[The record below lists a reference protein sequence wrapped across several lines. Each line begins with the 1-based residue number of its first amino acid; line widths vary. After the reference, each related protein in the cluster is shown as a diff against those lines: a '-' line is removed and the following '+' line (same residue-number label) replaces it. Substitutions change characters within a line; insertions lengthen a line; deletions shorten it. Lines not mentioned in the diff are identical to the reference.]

1 MAMIEAAG
9 LTKYYGKYMSIES
22 VGFTV
27 EKGEIFGIVGAE
39 DAGKTTVID
48 ILAGAVKPSSGS
60 ASVCGLDAV
69 KDAGQL
75 SRMVRVVSQNG
86 ESYAKIRARN
96 VDKYL
101 KGILQEG
108 TRQRAQRWCEMFHL
122 DGNDSIRKLSKEKKT
137 ALYLIH
143 ALIAMPRVLML
154 DDPFAQAS
162 AEWIAQVAQLLK
174 NETARGLTVVI
185 TGRDESLLRNV
196 CTSIAMMR
204 DGRMVGV
211 EKIAAQ
217 HEAPQQAQPRVQEHP
232 EATLDM
238 PQERGAFEGMG
249 REMRE
254 REAFEATGRM
264 PRPHDAFVPRNAPRD
279 AFDYA
284 ERVPYDAF
292 AQEDRREREPYR
304 AWEPAQA
311 APEREPEFAPR
322 GAADPGMQQAR
333 ARRRSADM
341 FDRLEHDFFEEEPA
355 AGQTPGPREE
365 YPRYGAQYS
374 RGFDGYDARFET
386 REPYVRREEN
396 FDAPHYEPR
405 REENFDAPRYEQRR
419 EENFDALRYE
429 PRREENFDA
438 PRYEQRREENFDAP
452 RYEPRR
458 EENFDAPRYE
468 QRREENFDAPRYE
481 QRREENFD
489 APRYEQR
496 REENFDAPRY
506 EQRREENFDA
516 PRYEQRREE
525 NFDAPR
531 YEQRREENFDAPR
544 YESRREEN
552 FDAMRRER
560 PNAERETETAQEEWK
575 KSQYAGYVPYS
586 ARRERTAQP
595 ESFEYSE
602 RAEHGERP
610 ERDEHAAFDRQETPP
625 FAPREREP
633 FATKAQPYT
642 AQKADAARPRHARHA
657 RVEDYPLYAQEA
669 PGRQGPI
676 TVQSER
682 PANRRITLVADD
694 LPVSFL
700 RGLGATGL
708 HRDGDRIEFFFNGQL
723 DTLIIA
729 LSQMHVRDLR
739 ISMDVPV
746 R

>member
-196 CTSIAMMR
+196 CTSIAVMR

-217 HEAPQQAQPRVQEHP
+217 REAPQQPRVQEHP

-249 REMRE
+249 REPRE

-264 PRPHDAFVPRNAPRD
+264 PRPHDAFVPQNAPRD

-355 AGQTPGPREE
+355 AGQTPEPREE

-386 REPYVRREEN
+386 RDPYT
-396 FDAPHYEPR
+396 R
-405 REENFDAPRYEQRR
+405 REENFDAPRYE
-419 EENFDALRYE
+419 
-429 PRREENFDA
+429 P
-438 PRYEQRREENFDAP
+438 RREENFDAP

-489 APRYEQR
+489 APRYEPR
-496 REENFDAPRY
+496 REENFDVPRY

-531 YEQRREENFDAPR
+531 YEPRREENFDAPR

-586 ARRERTAQP
+586 ARRERTARP

-676 TVQSER
+676 TVQSEQ

>member
-386 REPYVRREEN
+386 RKPYVRREEN

-405 REENFDAPRYEQRR
+405 RG
-419 EENFDALRYE
+419 ENFDALRYE

-438 PRYEQRREENFDAP
+438 PH
-452 RYEPRR
+452 
-458 EENFDAPRYE
+458 YE

-531 YEQRREENFDAPR
+531 YEQ
-544 YESRREEN
+544 RREEN

>member
-75 SRMVRVVSQNG
+75 SRMVRIVSQNG

-264 PRPHDAFVPRNAPRD
+264 PRPHDAFVPQNAPRD

-322 GAADPGMQQAR
+322 GAADPDMQQAR

-396 FDAPHYEPR
+396 FDAP
-405 REENFDAPRYEQRR
+405 
-419 EENFDALRYE
+419 RYE

-438 PRYEQRREENFDAP
+438 PRYEPRREENFDAP

-489 APRYEQR
+489 APRYEPR

-506 EQRREENFDA
+506 EPRREENFDA
-516 PRYEQRREE
+516 PRYE
-525 NFDAPR
+525 P
-531 YEQRREENFDAPR
+531 
-544 YESRREEN
+544 RREEN

-560 PNAERETETAQEEWK
+560 LNAERETENAQEERK
-575 KSQYAGYVPYS
+575 KPQYAGYVPYS
-586 ARRERTAQP
+586 ARRERTARP

-602 RAEHGERP
+602 RAEQGERS

-676 TVQSER
+676 TVQSEQ